1 MTFLLFKTVFDL
13 NWFGRPNIYQEH
25 LLKIRTP
32 STKICGK
39 ESVNRGKVL

>member
-25 LLKIRTP
+25 LREDKNTIHENMR
-32 STKICGK
+32 
-39 ESVNRGKVL
+39 